1 MSSVIRAGIEMSR
14 GQWLAL
20 PSEVRRRYWLDTDDG
35 KRPASAEMVAEIRGY
50 FSGANEQP
58 KVDPYFEG
66 EPHPLP
72 LTRAWVKDYKRWLLD
87 GCPTP
92 EEEARRRAALSDA
105 PPDLQEL
112 VDRAGRRRTAE
123 LGEEYVE
130 DPLERPPHQG
140 GYPHITAAEWV
151 EYDAAMAAWKARRR
165 GE

>member
-1 MSSVIRAGIEMSR
+1 MSSDER
-14 GQWLAL
+14 
-20 PSEVRRRYWLDTDDG
+20 
-35 KRPASAEMVAEIRGY
+35 KR
-50 FSGANEQP
+50 P

-92 EEEARRRAALSDA
+92 EEEARRRAAPSDA

-112 VDRAGRRRTAE
+112 VERAGRRRAAE

-140 GYPHITAAEWV
+140 GYPCISATEWA

-165 GE
+165 GG

>member
-1 MSSVIRAGIEMSR
+1 
-14 GQWLAL
+14 
-20 PSEVRRRYWLDTDDG
+20 
-35 KRPASAEMVAEIRGY
+35 MVAEIRGY

-92 EEEARRRAALSDA
+92 EEEARRRAVASDQ

-112 VDRAGRRRTAE
+112 VDRAGRRRAAE

-130 DPLERPPHQG
+130 DPHLRPPHQG
-140 GYPHITAAEWV
+140 GFPYITAEEWG
-151 EYDAAMAAWKARRR
+151 EYDRAMVVWKARRR

>member
-72 LTRAWVKDYKRWLLD
+72 LTRAWVKGYKRWLLD

-92 EEEARRRAALSDA
+92 EEEARRRAAPSDA

-112 VDRAGRRRTAE
+112 VERAGRRRAAE

-140 GYPHITAAEWV
+140 GYPCISATEWA

-165 GE
+165 GG